1 MYHTTAKGLAAL
13 GRNGDSTLMHVN
25 PNELAGLQRILGP
38 ISTNPETGLPEA
50 FAWGPIMGIIGGLA
64 GSTVDLGLGAAV
76 SQPFAEAMP
85 DFLGETGAKVASVA
99 GPALTSGLVNAGL
112 NYAVGGKNAVL
123 GGFAQGAMMGG
134 LGGLE
139 ADKLLGTGGTAP
151 ITSAANIQTL
161 PPSDPFTALSG
172 DRLPPAAPVGGTT
185 IANALGASNTANP
198 QGNWAMDN
206 VLNTQ
211 NVAGSATPI
220 PTTTITP
227 PPPQGFFDK
236 VGSNLGK
243 LGDKYGNLA
252 GMKSLASDYGSPAFL
267 ASMVGQG
274 FTQNAYDAQRA
285 KEAKQHYALQD
296 YVTQQNANNLATSL
310 YGPGNNVYG
319 YAAGGPMTIHSQGGY
334 PVSMTIPGPE
344 VEDIQKMGGI
354 EGLIQH
360 LKGMSTGGYINTQ
373 PINPEEFYPQSQIA
387 KAQPYPAAS
396 PQRHE
401 VIGYAEGG
409 FLEGPGDGQ
418 SDDIPANIDG
428 KEEIR
433 VADGEFIVPK
443 HIVDMIGVDAL
454 DKLLSTVRK
463 SSYGTDDQ
471 LPQDAGKLA
480 AERLLARYA

>member
-1 MYHTTAKGLAAL
+1 
-13 GRNGDSTLMHVN
+13 
-25 PNELAGLQRILGP
+25 
-38 ISTNPETGLPEA
+38 
-50 FAWGPIMGIIGGLA
+50 
-64 GSTVDLGLGAAV
+64 
-76 SQPFAEAMP
+76 
-85 DFLGETGAKVASVA
+85 
-99 GPALTSGLVNAGL
+99 
-112 NYAVGGKNAVL
+112 
-123 GGFAQGAMMGG
+123 
-134 LGGLE
+134 
-139 ADKLLGTGGTAP
+139 
-151 ITSAANIQTL
+151 
-161 PPSDPFTALSG
+161 
-172 DRLPPAAPVGGTT
+172 
-185 IANALGASNTANP
+185 
-198 QGNWAMDN
+198 
-206 VLNTQ
+206 
-211 NVAGSATPI
+211 
-220 PTTTITP
+220 
-227 PPPQGFFDK
+227 
-236 VGSNLGK
+236 
-243 LGDKYGNLA
+243 
-252 GMKSLASDYGSPAFL
+252 
-267 ASMVGQG
+267 
-274 FTQNAYDAQRA
+274 
-285 KEAKQHYALQD
+285 
-296 YVTQQNANNLATSL
+296 
-310 YGPGNNVYG
+310 VYG